1 MHGHEYMG
9 KGVLQ
14 SVLNSAVSIL
24 VCITSVFMHL
34 YVGGG
39 NKIGVK
45 DNYLAISQVFKPR
58 CMWTFSPQFGV
69 TFTRTT
75 ERSHRESGYICL
87 PANPTLMLWCSQGLR
102 GSHEI
107 TEMCWTSFFEIF
119 RPLSVCHCMKSESEK
134 GIHSVK
140 KAAFHTLVT
149 SVYCHYGD
157 NIVVSILN

>member
-14 SVLNSAVSIL
+14 SILNSAASIL
-24 VCITSVFMHL
+24 VCITYVFMHL

-58 CMWTFSPQFGV
+58 CMWTFSPEFGV

-75 ERSHRESGYICL
+75 ERSHRESGTY
-87 PANPTLMLWCSQGLR
+87 AFQPTLPWCCGVHRDCGALTRSQECGGHHCLKSS
-102 GSHEI
+102 GH
-107 TEMCWTSFFEIF
+107 W
-119 RPLSVCHCMKSESEK
+119 VCVTVWKVNQRRESTQWRK
-134 GIHSVK
+134 QLFI
-140 KAAFHTLVT
+140 
-149 SVYCHYGD
+149 
-157 NIVVSILN
+157 I